1 MTDAGVNNLRFAIV
15 SQAVDDYFSLL
26 SMLASPTVNRNIFML
41 EDFFHS
47 GWFALLCDLDGDVLM
62 EKIQKKAKNMK
73 VKYLVS
79 RLPDGTRYYVHKAQE
94 PNIPIPDSYGRRE
107 HCLQLAAKMNGLDVK
122 SYMRMLRR
130 DGIKV

>member
-62 EKIQKKAKNMK
+62 EKIQKKEILLK
-73 VKYLVS
+73 VINYTVLC
-79 RLPDGTRYYVHKAQE
+79 A
-94 PNIPIPDSYGRRE
+94 
-107 HCLQLAAKMNGLDVK
+107 
-122 SYMRMLRR
+122 
-130 DGIKV
+130 

>member
-15 SQAVDDYFSLL
+15 HQAVDDYFNLL

-79 RLPDGTRYYVHKAQE
+79 RLPDSTRYYVHKARE
-94 PNIPIPDSYGRRE
+94 PDIPIPDSYGQRK

-130 DGIKV
+130 DGIKA